1 MTLPATPIPEVMFD
15 SYLDPEALPY
25 AFCPGCSHGRIL
37 DQLNAALVRLQLDPR
52 SVVIVSDIG
61 CVGLSD
67 RYFATHAFHGLHG
80 RSVTYATGIKLT
92 NPDLNVIVLIGDGG
106 CGIGGHHLLNAARR
120 NIGVTVLV
128 FNNLNFGMTGGQY
141 SVTTPPGSITSTTP
155 QGHLEQPLDIAGT
168 VALNG
173 AGFVARTTA
182 FDPHL
187 PDLIAQAITHDGFA
201 LLDIWELCVAYYVP
215 RNDFSRRTLEETMAR
230 LGYTTGIVHHQQSF
244 DQAQDRPFD
253 QAQDKPFDQAQDRRP
268 EYSRAYRVA
277 NAELRGRPVL
287 PPRPLPIRFTSRL
300 ERPLRLIIA
309 GAAGQRVRTA
319 ATLLGTGAVLSG
331 LWATRRDDYPV
342 TVRSGYSISEVILNP
357 EPIRYTGISHPDVV
371 VLLAPEGVRRLQ
383 ATLTRMDA
391 TGTVFLAEGLD
402 GVETPAHTVVLD
414 FPPQARRHARKS
426 LATLAVARL
435 VQALDV
441 YPLEALRE
449 AVRRT
454 QRPEVAGLNLAAI
467 DALEADLQ
475 GTCG

>member
-1 MTLPATPIPEVMFD
+1 MTLQSTPAPELLLET
-15 SYLDPEALPY
+15 YLDPAALPY

-37 DQLNAALVRLQLDPR
+37 DQLDAALVRLQLDPR
-52 SVVIVSDIG
+52 SVVLVSDIG

-80 RSVTYATGIKLT
+80 RSVTYATGIKLA

-182 FDPHL
+182 FDPEL
-187 PDLIAQAITHDGFA
+187 PDLIAQAIAHDGFA
-201 LLDIWELCVAYYVP
+201 LLDIWGLCVAHYVP
-215 RNDFSRRTLEETMAR
+215 RNDFSRRALEETMAR
-230 LGYTTGIVHHQQSF
+230 LGYTTGIVHREQ
-244 DQAQDRPFD
+244 PFD
-253 QAQDKPFDQAQDRRP
+253 EAQDKRP
-268 EYSRAYRVA
+268 EYSRVYRAA
-277 NAELRGRPVL
+277 NAELRGQPVL
-287 PPRPLPIRFTSRL
+287 PPRLLPARFTSRL
-300 ERPLRLIIA
+300 ERPLRLVIA

-319 ATLLGTGAVLSG
+319 ATLLGIGAVLSG

-342 TVRSGYSISEVILNP
+342 TVRSGYSVSEVILSP
-357 EPIRYTGISHPDVV
+357 EPIHYTGISHPDVV
-371 VLLAPEGVRRLQ
+371 ALLAPEGARRLR
-383 ATLTRMDA
+383 ATLARMDA
-391 TGTVFLAEGLD
+391 RGTVFLVEGLD
-402 GVETPAHTVVLD
+402 GVETPARTVVLD
-414 FPPQARRHARKS
+414 FPPQARRHARKN

-435 VQALDV
+435 VQALEL
-441 YPLEALRE
+441 YPLDALRE
-449 AVRRT
+449 VVRRT
-454 QRPEVAGLNLAAI
+454 QRPEIARQNLAAI
-467 DALEADLQ
+467 EAM
-475 GTCG
+475 GG